1 MNRLNQVRPEVSFW
15 SGQVHFELVPE
26 LVISHILP
34 GMSSWTG
41 DSRTVG
47 AKQVAGRESERSADT
62 SCIWLFVDGAERG
75 KCAGWIVEAG
85 LAAEAS
91 STG

>member
-1 MNRLNQVRPEVSFW
+1 M
-15 SGQVHFELVPE
+15 
-26 LVISHILP
+26 ISHIFLP

-62 SCIWLFVDGAERG
+62 SCIWLFVDGAESG

-85 LAAEAS
+85 LAGEAS